1 MKRIITLLVIF
12 SMFCIVPSSLY
23 SADQSS
29 APFSVVIV
37 GSGCPVYNAARSG
50 PSALVQ
56 YGDKNYL
63 VDVGNGTQ
71 ARLNAL
77 GLTIRDLTGILI
89 THHHL
94 DHNEEFIP
102 LYISACLAGGQ
113 VEFIGPPGTKSL
125 ADFILKFYAE
135 DIAYRLGPRDIKN
148 NTPSVMEINGG
159 DTFSLGRI
167 KVTTAEVNHTIY
179 TVAYRFDVEGKS
191 IAISGDTAYSE
202 NLVKLARDVDVLIMD
217 SGGSIVPKRGTGMN
231 KDVNIQ
237 RPKMQRTNMQRRPGN
252 APGRTGPQKAHATMQ
267 EVGEMAAKAGVK
279 KLVLTHILPGEV
291 DEKATRAALSNYY
304 SGDVVVA
311 YDGLKITVP

>member
-1 MKRIITLLVIF
+1 MKRIIKLLVIF

-23 SADQSS
+23 PADQSS
-29 APFSVVIV
+29 AQFSVVIV

-71 ARLNAL
+71 TRLNEL
-77 GLTIRDLTGILI
+77 GLNIRDLTGVLI

-102 LYISACLAGGQ
+102 LYIGACLAGGQ
-113 VEFIGPPGTKSL
+113 AEFIGPQGTKSL
-125 ADFILKFYAE
+125 SDFILKFYAE

-148 NTPSVMEINGG
+148 NTPSVTEINGG
-159 DTFSLGRI
+159 DTFSLGGI

-202 NLVKLARDVDVLIMD
+202 NLVKLTRGVDVLIMD
-217 SGGSIVPKRGTGMN
+217 SGGSIVLKKGTGMN
-231 KDVNIQ
+231 RAANQQ
-237 RPKMQRTNMQRRPGN
+237 RPNMKRRPGN
-252 APGRTGPQKAHATMQ
+252 APGRAGPQKAHATMQ

-279 KLVLTHILPGEV
+279 KLVLTHIRPGEV
-291 DEKATRAALSNYY
+291 DEKATRAALSKYY
-304 SGDVVVA
+304 SGDVVVG
-311 YDGLKITVP
+311 YDGLKITIP